1 MKYCDDDA
9 ESKTL
14 SQVSRHA
21 DAAIAAALQFAEPPP
36 ETVTVASLAPV
47 KKQRS
52 RKNLRVEAAL
62 RQGRRTAARKMFSP
76 SFHGKSHTGDALL
89 GRSLKMPF
97 RGANGKVS
105 ILDGV
110 VVCALYFLVG
120 HWTCWSMSWVRCY
133 RHLSTLLIL
142 RCRRNRPSV

>member
-9 ESKTL
+9 ESMTL

-47 KKQRS
+47 KKQQS

-110 VVCALYFLVG
+110 VVCKGKSNRGAK
-120 HWTCWSMSWVRCY
+120 CY
-133 RHLSTLLIL
+133 LCKFDGFESRVFNYPEADVCASLA
-142 RCRRNRPSV
+142 